1 MKFLNPEEV
10 LREFGIYGTQDV
22 GDLGA
27 GSGHFSL
34 AAARR
39 LEGGRLFAV
48 DIEKDMLKR
57 LVSEANERGLDNVH
71 SIWGDISAHRG
82 VPLAEA
88 TLDRAILSNVLFQ
101 AHDRDA
107 VVAEVKRLL
116 KPGGKA
122 LVIDWQEDSAF
133 GPHRHHKVR
142 EEAALSLFVRHGFT
156 KERSVDAGDHHYG
169 IILIR

>member
-1 MKFLNPEEV
+1 MKFLSPEDV

-48 DIEKDMLKR
+48 DIQKDMLAR
-57 LVSEANERGLDNVH
+57 LMSEASERGISNIH
-71 SIWGDISAHRG
+71 SVWGDVGVHRG
-82 VPLAEA
+82 VPLAEGS
-88 TLDRAILSNVLFQ
+88 LDRAIVSNVLFQ
-101 AHDRDA
+101 ADDREA
-107 VVAEVKRLL
+107 FVREVKRLL

-122 LVIDWQEDSAF
+122 LVIDWQEGSTF
-133 GPHRHHKVR
+133 GPHRHHLVP
-142 EEAALSLFVRHGFT
+142 ESAATALFARHGFT
-156 KERSVDAGDHHYG
+156 KERTVDAGDHHYG
-169 IILIR
+169 IILVR

>member
-10 LREFGIYGTQDV
+10 LREFGVYGTQDV

-34 AAARR
+34 AAAKR
-39 LEGGRLFAV
+39 LDGGRLFAV
-48 DIEKDMLKR
+48 DIEKEMLSR
-57 LVSEANERGLDNVH
+57 LVAEATERGLGNVH
-71 SIWGDISAHRG
+71 SIWGDVSTHRG

-88 TLDRAILSNVLFQ
+88 SLDRAIVSNVLFQ

-107 VVAEVKRLL
+107 FAAEVKRLL

-122 LVIDWQEDSAF
+122 LVIDWTEESAF
-133 GPHRHHKVR
+133 GPHRHHR
-142 EEAALSLFVRHGFT
+142 LSEDAALSLFVRHGFE
-156 KERSVDAGDHHYG
+156 KERNVDAGDHHYG